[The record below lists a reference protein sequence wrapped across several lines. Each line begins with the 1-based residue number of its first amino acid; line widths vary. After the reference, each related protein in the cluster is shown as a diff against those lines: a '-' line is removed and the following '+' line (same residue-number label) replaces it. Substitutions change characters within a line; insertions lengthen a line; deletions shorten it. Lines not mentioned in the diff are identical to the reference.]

1 MSYQEMQWEKSKKI
15 FWGIYTRFRTDM
27 AKIDKKRRS
36 SLLNKLKKDGL
47 NPEEEIISTKEY
59 DEVIKSILD
68 HMKDVGGYSSDQVR
82 EDIEAIIN
90 LKSANDTFFEV
101 NRLQSTNKKTIVLVP
116 ILFTILLLLFILVL
130 LNNAQDE
137 FAYGLGFLTFM
148 TGGLGLAFR
157 QDYKKT
163 EEALDRLVDE
173 IWAASENANEVKARL
188 GIKEIYKSD

>member
-1 MSYQEMQWEKSKKI
+1 
-15 FWGIYTRFRTDM
+15 M

-36 SLLNKLKKDGL
+36 SLLNQLKKDGL
-47 NPEEEIISTKEY
+47 NPEEEIISTNEY
-59 DEVIKSILD
+59 DDVIKSILE

-101 NRLQSTNKKTIVLVP
+101 NRLQATNKRTILLVP

-157 QDYKKT
+157 QDYIKT
-163 EEALDRLVDE
+163 EDTLDRLVDE

-188 GIKEIYKSD
+188 GIKEIYKSDLVKKNLKCRNSFVYTSKKSF

>member
-1 MSYQEMQWEKSKKI
+1 
-15 FWGIYTRFRTDM
+15 M

-36 SLLNKLKKDGL
+36 SLLNQLKKDGL
-47 NPEEEIISTKEY
+47 NPEEEIISTNEY
-59 DEVIKSILD
+59 DEVIKSILE

-101 NRLQSTNKKTIVLVP
+101 NRLQATNKRTILLVP

-137 FAYGLGFLTFM
+137 FAYGLGFLP
-148 TGGLGLAFR
+148 L
-157 QDYKKT
+157 
-163 EEALDRLVDE
+163 
-173 IWAASENANEVKARL
+173 
-188 GIKEIYKSD
+188 

>member
-1 MSYQEMQWEKSKKI
+1 
-15 FWGIYTRFRTDM
+15 M

-101 NRLQSTNKKTIVLVP
+101 NRLQATNKKTIVLVP

-163 EEALDRLVDE
+163 EETLDRLVDE
-173 IWAASENANEVKARL
+173 IWAASENANEVKVRL

>member
-1 MSYQEMQWEKSKKI
+1 
-15 FWGIYTRFRTDM
+15 M

-47 NPEEEIISTKEY
+47 NPEEEIISTNEY
-59 DEVIKSILD
+59 DEVIKSILE

-101 NRLQSTNKKTIVLVP
+101 NRLQATNKKTIVLVP

-157 QDYKKT
+157 QDYKRPKKPLI
-163 EEALDRLVDE
+163 AWSMKSGQLV
-173 IWAASENANEVKARL
+173 KMLMR
-188 GIKEIYKSD
+188 